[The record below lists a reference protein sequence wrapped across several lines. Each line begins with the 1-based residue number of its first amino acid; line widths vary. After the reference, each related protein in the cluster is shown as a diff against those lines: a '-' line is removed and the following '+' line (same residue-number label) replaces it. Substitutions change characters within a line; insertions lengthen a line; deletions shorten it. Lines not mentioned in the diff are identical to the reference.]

1 MKFMSVRTVH
11 AAQGGECERKPPHA
25 RENLP
30 HDGMYPGNPKR
41 CAASGDL
48 GPMGGAV
55 VGVGESG
62 GTPAGKHRKAT
73 NLFGSAGYLALEVNS
88 CLHTRQGGMRCATSL
103 RPNANA

>member
-30 HDGMYPGNPKR
+30 HDGMYPGKPKR
-41 CAASGDL
+41 CAASVDL
-48 GPMGGAV
+48 GPTGGAV

-62 GTPAGKHRKAT
+62 GTPAGKPPQSYQPFWERGV
-73 NLFGSAGYLALEVNS
+73 FSGSILVCTPAREECDVR
-88 CLHTRQGGMRCATSL
+88 LH
-103 RPNANA
+103 